1 MIDDPASLAYHIARS
16 VPCDRLFDLDP
27 VPSLVLIRGPAVM
40 VVRLEPNYDA
50 EVSVQDA
57 PGGEWRR
64 TLANDT
70 DTISRMWP

>member
-27 VPSLVLIRGPAVM
+27 IRSLVLIRGRVVM
-40 VVRLEPNYDA
+40 IVKLEPNYDA
-50 EVSVQDA
+50 EVMVQDTA
-57 PGGEWRR
+57 GGEWRR

-70 DTISRMWP
+70 DTIARMWP